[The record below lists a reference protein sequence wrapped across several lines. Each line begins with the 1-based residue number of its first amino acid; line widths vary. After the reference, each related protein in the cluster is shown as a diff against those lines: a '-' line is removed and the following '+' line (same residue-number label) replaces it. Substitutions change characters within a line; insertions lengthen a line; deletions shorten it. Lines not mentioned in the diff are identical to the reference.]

1 MLNSEAEMEQRLA
14 ESERSVDQLQRRLAG
29 QEAQLKL
36 QLAEQKVPHLRKR
49 VFLKGTR
56 ACGQY
61 QKWVL
66 KISQLFSN
74 S

>member
-36 QLAEQKVPHLRKR
+36 QLAEQKVPHVRKR
-49 VFLKGTR
+49 VFLTGIR

-61 QKWVL
+61 QK
-66 KISQLFSN
+66 
-74 S
+74 

>member
-36 QLAEQKVPHLRKR
+36 QLAEQKVPHVRKR
-49 VFLKGTR
+49 AFLKGIR

-66 KISQLFSN
+66 KIAQFFSN